1 MRLLKNTVMKNSAL
15 LRKSIVDEQI
25 LRWPTP
31 TARLWTLSLLEAAL
45 YDRNISAIVAAG
57 SAVRPNVISKDLDLV
72 VICRDSSAL
81 NFKPPIEIDLRVY
94 EEKTIEDS
102 LKNGHDL
109 LNWTI
114 RFGKSLFDRE
124 EYWHRLVNSWKSRLP
139 FPSAVSARQRAASAA
154 RHLSNAITFGD
165 ANAARE
171 QAVSYLTH
179 IARAELLE
187 NGVYPKS
194 RPELP
199 NQLRNI
205 GSWRLA
211 ASLERLLT
219 SDSTNITEIEGLLA
233 HVA

>member
-1 MRLLKNTVMKNSAL
+1 MMKNSAL
-15 LRKSIVDEQI
+15 FSQSMVDQQV

-31 TARLWTLSLLEAAL
+31 TSRLWTISLVESAFH
-45 YDRNISAIVAAG
+45 DKNIIAVVATG
-57 SAVRPNVISKDLDLV
+57 SAVRPNIISKDLDLI

-81 NFKPPIEIDLRVY
+81 TLKPPIEIDLRIY
-94 EEKTIEDS
+94 EEKTIEDA

-114 RFGKSLFDRE
+114 RFGKSLFDTE
-124 EYWHRLVNSWKSRLP
+124 EYWHRLVHSWKSRLP

-154 RHLSNAITFGD
+154 RHLSNTISFGD
-165 ANAARE
+165 LNATHE

-187 NGVYPKS
+187 KGVYPKS

-205 GSWRLA
+205 GSWKLG

-219 SDSTNITEIEGLLA
+219 ADSTNITEIETL
-233 HVA
+233 VAQVA